1 MALLFTSKELF
12 TSPIGT
18 AHLVAID
25 FNPLQQIKSIEKKHI
40 LDFQRKNKICNNEVL
55 S

>member
-18 AHLVAID
+18 THFVAMD
-25 FNPLQQIKSIEKKHI
+25 FNPLQ
-40 LDFQRKNKICNNEVL
+40 
-55 S
+55 